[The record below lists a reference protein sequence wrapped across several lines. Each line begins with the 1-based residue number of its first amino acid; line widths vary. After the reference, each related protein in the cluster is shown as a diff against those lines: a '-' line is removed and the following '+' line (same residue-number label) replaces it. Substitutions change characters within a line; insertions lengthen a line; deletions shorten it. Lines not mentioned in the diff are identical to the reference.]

1 MTAETVTTAV
11 TAVTSIISDVVTLVA
26 GNPLL
31 MMFAVVPVVGAG
43 IGLFRRL
50 RG

>member
-11 TAVTSIISDVVTLVA
+11 TAVTGIIGDVVTLIA

-31 MMFAVVPVVGAG
+31 MMFAVVPIIGSG
-43 IGLFRRL
+43 IGLFKRL
-50 RG
+50 A

>member
-11 TAVTSIISDVVTLVA
+11 TAVTGIIDSVVTLIG

-31 MMFAVVPVVGAG
+31 MMFAVVPIIGSG
-43 IGLFRRL
+43 IGLFKRL
-50 RG
+50 A